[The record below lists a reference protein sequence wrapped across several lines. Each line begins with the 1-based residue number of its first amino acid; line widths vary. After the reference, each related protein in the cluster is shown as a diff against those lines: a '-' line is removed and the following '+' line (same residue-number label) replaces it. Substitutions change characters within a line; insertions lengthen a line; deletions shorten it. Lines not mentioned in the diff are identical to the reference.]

1 MNPYKILILL
11 IFTLTTVFGNLKL
24 SIPSNTIIKNE
35 PFIFVLEAFGDDI
48 KFPNIDLINGNV
60 VQEIS
65 SSISTNIING
75 QISKRVKK
83 TYSFN
88 PTKDF
93 VLPSFEAVIYGK
105 SYNTNEEKITLQKV
119 LKTQSNLFDFTIK
132 TDSNEFYI
140 GENFILTMVFKY
152 KKDSQLENLYL
163 EKPKFENFWYKQL
176 DESKNFEDGDYIVS
190 EVKFLMFALKEGTLN
205 IEPIK
210 INAQIMENNSY
221 SIFSTTRNKSIY
233 SNELTFNIKT
243 LPQNIKLIGDFQI
256 EAFVDKEKVK
266 IGEAV
271 SYKLKILGNGNIDDV
286 KDIKLPINNVTIY
299 ENKPIIKSQ
308 IVNNQYVGEYEKVF
322 SIIANKS
329 FFIPAISLEYFDKD
343 LKKVITKETK
353 SFHIEVL
360 NEELKK
366 EVLLEKAVVQTPI
379 EISKEQNIKE
389 IIKVVEKT
397 SLSDRIIFFVLGVI
411 TCLLIISLYFYVIT
425 LRRKKDE
432 KDKPLLKKVKNAKTK
447 DELIKLL
454 AVYLRIDSRL
464 DKFIFDLEKAQDFS
478 SLKKE
483 IINIVKELKL

>member
-11 IFTLTTVFGNLKL
+11 LFTLTTLWGNLKL

-93 VLPSFEAVIYGK
+93 VLPSFEAVIDGK

-205 IEPIK
+205 IEPMHKLWKIIHILFFQQLEIK
-210 INAQIMENNSY
+210 AYTQMN
-221 SIFSTTRNKSIY
+221 
-233 SNELTFNIKT
+233 
-243 LPQNIKLIGDFQI
+243 
-256 EAFVDKEKVK
+256 
-266 IGEAV
+266 
-271 SYKLKILGNGNIDDV
+271 
-286 KDIKLPINNVTIY
+286 
-299 ENKPIIKSQ
+299 
-308 IVNNQYVGEYEKVF
+308 
-322 SIIANKS
+322 
-329 FFIPAISLEYFDKD
+329 
-343 LKKVITKETK
+343 
-353 SFHIEVL
+353 
-360 NEELKK
+360 
-366 EVLLEKAVVQTPI
+366 
-379 EISKEQNIKE
+379 
-389 IIKVVEKT
+389 
-397 SLSDRIIFFVLGVI
+397 
-411 TCLLIISLYFYVIT
+411 
-425 LRRKKDE
+425 
-432 KDKPLLKKVKNAKTK
+432 
-447 DELIKLL
+447 
-454 AVYLRIDSRL
+454 
-464 DKFIFDLEKAQDFS
+464 
-478 SLKKE
+478 
-483 IINIVKELKL
+483 